1 MIGRFKELLFRQIYL
16 STAKLTHFIYVL
28 AEDIFL
34 STAKTL
40 YLNNV
45 LAADKIIL
53 IS

>member
-1 MIGRFKELLFRQIYL
+1 MSKGTFIKTKNYL

-45 LAADKIIL
+45 LAADKIVL